1 LGTSKS
7 HANVVTTR
15 SFPGRY
21 ESLAKISKF
30 IRGAAQK
37 AGLGDFAVYSVE
49 MAVDEACSNIIE
61 HAYQGEDRGEIS
73 CTCKVNTEGLTI
85 VLKDTGKPFNP
96 DAVTTPNLDA
106 SLEERES
113 HGLGLVFIY
122 KWMDRVEFKTMP
134 GAGNQLTLFKSS
146 APPKGKGK
154 KT

>member
-1 LGTSKS
+1 MGTSKS
-7 HANVVTTR
+7 AGNVVTKR

-30 IRGAAQK
+30 IRSAAQK

-61 HAYQGEDRGEIS
+61 HAYEGEDRGKIS
-73 CTCKVNTEGLTI
+73 CTCKVNPDGLTI
-85 VLKDTGKPFNP
+85 VLKDTGRPFNP
-96 DAVTTPNLDA
+96 EVVTMPDLNA
-106 SLEERES
+106 SLEDRDA

-134 GAGNQLTLFKSS
+134 DDGNELTLFKSRV
-146 APPKGKGK
+146 PPKGKGK

>member
-1 LGTSKS
+1 
-7 HANVVTTR
+7 VVTTR

-61 HAYQGEDRGEIS
+61 HAYQGEDQGDIS
-73 CTCKVNTEGLTI
+73 CTCKVSTEGLTI
-85 VLKDTGKPFNP
+85 VLKDTGKPFSP
-96 DAVTTPNLDA
+96 DEVKMPDLNA

-122 KWMDRVEFKTMP
+122 KWMDRVEFKTTP
-134 GAGNQLTLFKSS
+134 GDGNQLILFKSS
-146 APPKGKGK
+146 VPSKGKGK
-154 KT
+154 KS